1 MSRRCKP
8 RLERHEGRIV
18 YVNAKGRRADFAA
31 VLARRQHNAVADEVR
46 CANTLRGVWWRLNR
60 RSRDVPGSKAARAD
74 ISDGGSG
81 AAAIYRHADGGNY
94 YRRRIR
100 LAAEYL
106 AGRSRQSADEI
117 ARFLMAVHRNGARH
131 RRETMVEMGITRDWY
146 YKMISRF
153 ESLLASSEW
162 CFMASDS
169 AKCIHSNEK
178 S

>member
-8 RLERHEGRIV
+8 RLEHGMRGIEYID
-18 YVNAKGRRADFAA
+18 AKGRRFSLEA
-31 VLARRQHNAVADEVR
+31 VLTKRYYQEIAREAHKAA
-46 CANTLRGVWWRLNR
+46 TLKNVWWRLNR
-60 RSRDVPGSKAARAD
+60 RSRDAPGSKAARAD

-131 RRETMVEMGITRDWY
+131 RRETMAEMGITRQWY
-146 YKMISRF
+146 YVILNRF
-153 ESLLASSEW
+153 IAAMEDLQWCRYRKSSEKLSTV
-162 CFMASDS
+162 F
-169 AKCIHSNEK
+169 EK